1 MVRPTVPPN
10 TPTPPLR
17 TLDFAIA
24 PSHGLERLEQA
35 DLIALPAVSDARVR
49 LAGDPSSARRF
60 PEDLLE
66 ALHRAI
72 HRGARVLS
80 VCSGAFILGDAGL
93 LDDRRCT
100 THWRHHFRIWPG
112 VTPTPTAVCSAAT
125 PRPSPV
131 SFSHSP
137 PKSSNIGSMRFVLR
151 VLVSAAALGVA
162 TWAVSG
168 IELLAGSGWTR
179 VGTLLAVAL
188 IFGLINATLKPL
200 IKVIGCAFYV
210 LTLGLAALVVN
221 GLLLWLTSVVAGDL
235 TLPFHVTGF
244 WPAFWGAIVVGLVSW
259 LLNLLIGDNRRRKDG
274 KDEPPPVRVV
284 RVR

>member
-1 MVRPTVPPN
+1 
-10 TPTPPLR
+10 L
-17 TLDFAIA
+17 
-24 PSHGLERLEQA
+24 
-35 DLIALPAVSDARVR
+35 
-49 LAGDPSSARRF
+49 
-60 PEDLLE
+60 
-66 ALHRAI
+66 
-72 HRGARVLS
+72 
-80 VCSGAFILGDAGL
+80 
-93 LDDRRCT
+93 
-100 THWRHHFRIWPG
+100 
-112 VTPTPTAVCSAAT
+112 
-125 PRPSPV
+125 
-131 SFSHSP
+131 
-137 PKSSNIGSMRFVLR
+137 LR

-168 IELLAGSGWTR
+168 IELLAGSGWSR

-200 IKVIGCAFYV
+200 IKVVGCAFYV

-259 LLNLLIGDNRRRKDG
+259 VLNLLIGDDRRREN
-274 KDEPPPVRVV
+274 EPPPVRVV

>member
-1 MVRPTVPPN
+1 
-10 TPTPPLR
+10 
-17 TLDFAIA
+17 
-24 PSHGLERLEQA
+24 
-35 DLIALPAVSDARVR
+35 
-49 LAGDPSSARRF
+49 
-60 PEDLLE
+60 
-66 ALHRAI
+66 
-72 HRGARVLS
+72 
-80 VCSGAFILGDAGL
+80 
-93 LDDRRCT
+93 
-100 THWRHHFRIWPG
+100 
-112 VTPTPTAVCSAAT
+112 
-125 PRPSPV
+125 
-131 SFSHSP
+131 
-137 PKSSNIGSMRFVLR
+137 MRFLLR

-221 GLLLWLTSVVAGDL
+221 GLLLWLTSVIAGDL

-259 LLNLLIGDNRRRKDG
+259 VLNLLIGDDRRRNNRN
-274 KDEPPPVRVV
+274 DEPPPPVRVV

>member
-1 MVRPTVPPN
+1 
-10 TPTPPLR
+10 
-17 TLDFAIA
+17 
-24 PSHGLERLEQA
+24 
-35 DLIALPAVSDARVR
+35 
-49 LAGDPSSARRF
+49 
-60 PEDLLE
+60 
-66 ALHRAI
+66 
-72 HRGARVLS
+72 
-80 VCSGAFILGDAGL
+80 
-93 LDDRRCT
+93 
-100 THWRHHFRIWPG
+100 
-112 VTPTPTAVCSAAT
+112 
-125 PRPSPV
+125 
-131 SFSHSP
+131 
-137 PKSSNIGSMRFVLR
+137 MRFLLR

-200 IKVIGCAFYV
+200 IKVVGCAFYV
-210 LTLGLAALVVN
+210 LTLGLVALVVN
-221 GLLLWLTSVVAGDL
+221 GLLLWLTSVIAGDL

-259 LLNLLIGDNRRRKDG
+259 LLNLLIGDDRRR